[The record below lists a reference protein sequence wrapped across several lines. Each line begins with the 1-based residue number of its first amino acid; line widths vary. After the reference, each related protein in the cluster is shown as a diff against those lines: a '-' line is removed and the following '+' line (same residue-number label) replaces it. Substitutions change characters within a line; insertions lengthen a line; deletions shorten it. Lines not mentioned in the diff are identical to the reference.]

1 MFTEKTKD
9 ILSVILGIISI
20 VLLFGGLTCDIISN
34 YWPNV
39 LPKSDWYEVMMFVG
53 WPFYLFAGYFRP
65 IITKQDMEKASWNCF
80 FDIILMGIL
89 CIRELFDINHFTAP
103 IVAVLSIFAIL
114 AILGCIL
121 NYRKRLDVKA
131 QLEEQENE
139 KNPK

>member
-20 VLLFGGLTCDIISN
+20 VLLFGGTACDIISHN
-34 YWPNV
+34 WPDM
-39 LPKSDWYEVMMFVG
+39 LPKSDWYEVMIFVG
-53 WPFYLFAGYFRP
+53 WPFLMFAEYFRL
-65 IITKQDMEKASWNCF
+65 IFTKQEVGKVGWNVF
-80 FDIILMGIL
+80 FDIIIIGFV

-121 NYRKRLDVKA
+121 NYRKWLDIKA
-131 QLEEQENE
+131 QFEAQENE